1 MLYKKLF
8 TFFLCLVFVGQTLA
22 QTASKTDVKKSDVAP
37 ALQEKAVALLKSL
50 ARDAEQFS
58 LPLNRVAAR
67 IEIAGLLWESD
78 EKQSRNIFQ
87 SAISELNTM
96 INQVPPANLENE
108 EENAERYII
117 LSDVK
122 TLRNDLLVALA
133 SRDPK
138 FALETLQAL
147 SRKDEFGKSIF
158 EDDQTLELNLA
169 AQIAEKDPKQAYELA
184 KKNLENGLNYNLFS
198 TLEDLYKKDAELGTK
213 LAQDIAGKIK
223 SKDAKVTS
231 YGDYLGNSM
240 SNSGMTISN
249 MTNGRMSGGA
259 NQVTSYDIN
268 ASEIQSFLDTI
279 KKLNRRAARDKKSAA
294 FTENEIKELVDIL
307 AQKYVRQ
314 QYLSAYEVM
323 KIMPEITKYFPAQ
336 AQAIRRKI
344 GQEQAVMLGN
354 LVGAEN
360 FQNETEDKSPDEIAQ
375 IIEKKPAAE
384 RDDLYW
390 KAAETAYTKGEIE
403 EAKKFYGKIKTK
415 REHDYLD
422 KTIDNALPLT
432 LAGKGDMREVRQ
444 ILAKLKTPE
453 ERIEILT
460 TLATS
465 IAKKGDK
472 KTASTLAEEA
482 RSTYSGKMKN
492 RKNLNS
498 VLQIAQAYAFLDAE
512 QGFAFLESNVSFFN
526 DIISAGI
533 LLDEFNDYG
542 SVVNEE
548 VRLDTVRSESYRNLP
563 KGVALIKSLTAA
575 DFDRTV
581 ALAEKFSRAEVRFY
595 ARFRIAESLL
605 NPDAEEDE
613 KKFQINL
620 ESEHEGH

>member
-198 TLEDLYKKDAELGTK
+198 TLEDLYKKDAELGAK
-213 LAQDIAGKIK
+213 LAHDIAGKIK
-223 SKDAKVTS
+223 SKDAKVIS

-240 SNSGMTISN
+240 NSR
-249 MTNGRMSGGA
+249 MTNSNVTNGTMSGGA

-268 ASEIQSFLDTI
+268 ASEIQSFLDTV
-279 KKLNRRAARDKKSAA
+279 KKLNRQAARNKKSA
-294 FTENEIKELVDIL
+294 V
-307 AQKYVRQ
+307 
-314 QYLSAYEVM
+314 
-323 KIMPEITKYFPAQ
+323 
-336 AQAIRRKI
+336 
-344 GQEQAVMLGN
+344 
-354 LVGAEN
+354 
-360 FQNETEDKSPDEIAQ
+360 
-375 IIEKKPAAE
+375 
-384 RDDLYW
+384 
-390 KAAETAYTKGEIE
+390 
-403 EAKKFYGKIKTK
+403 
-415 REHDYLD
+415 
-422 KTIDNALPLT
+422 
-432 LAGKGDMREVRQ
+432 
-444 ILAKLKTPE
+444 
-453 ERIEILT
+453 
-460 TLATS
+460 
-465 IAKKGDK
+465 
-472 KTASTLAEEA
+472 
-482 RSTYSGKMKN
+482 
-492 RKNLNS
+492 
-498 VLQIAQAYAFLDAE
+498 
-512 QGFAFLESNVSFFN
+512 
-526 DIISAGI
+526 
-533 LLDEFNDYG
+533 
-542 SVVNEE
+542 
-548 VRLDTVRSESYRNLP
+548 
-563 KGVALIKSLTAA
+563 
-575 DFDRTV
+575 
-581 ALAEKFSRAEVRFY
+581 
-595 ARFRIAESLL
+595 
-605 NPDAEEDE
+605 
-613 KKFQINL
+613 
-620 ESEHEGH
+620 

>member
-22 QTASKTDVKKSDVAP
+22 QSASKTDVKKSDVAP

-122 TLRNDLLVALA
+122 TLRSDLLVALA

-198 TLEDLYKKDAELGTK
+198 TLEDLYKKDAELGAK
-213 LAQDIAGKIK
+213 LAHDIAGKIK

-512 QGFAFLESNVSFFN
+512 QGFAFLESNISFFN

-613 KKFQINL
+613 KKFQTNL